1 MNCVRTRLGYY
12 FTVEVYH
19 LLACITEMSTFLE
32 ELSDHL
38 TIVNGSM
45 FQYLSLIQKAWDI
58 TSSGAPEPNASSIY

>member
-1 MNCVRTRLGYY
+1 
-12 FTVEVYH
+12 
-19 LLACITEMSTFLE
+19 MSTFLE